1 MSALHWP
8 AMVIVGVTTLIV
20 SLGSLGAIL
29 QKPLLRIAGATVGGA
44 VGIATIVM
52 AMPNLTTLGGLLI
65 ACAIGFALAAWV
77 TVGSARI
84 SYMGLQIAMAFAIC
98 VADPSGPTTDLIPAR
113 DRVLGILV
121 GVLVMLLVNTA
132 LWPARAR
139 LAMWSPL
146 GRAFRALAE
155 LARSAPQLHEY
166 GSRLERAVRLR
177 SAGYGGLAACPRLSA
192 DRALRLRSAV
202 YGELAAAL
210 RLSAEAVSE
219 LDAAESRLEREH
231 VGRLTAQAQT
241 VFLSLLALIRHR
253 LAPTFPILPPPLQE
267 AMRALDDGV
276 GEAMHSL
283 ADRLD
288 GRPARPLPDPAR
300 PLEHADA
307 LVPPEREGAA
317 PARGGAAA
325 VRIAE
330 RDHVAIARTR
340 LRANCV

>member
-1 MSALHWP
+1 
-8 AMVIVGVTTLIV
+8 
-20 SLGSLGAIL
+20 
-29 QKPLLRIAGATVGGA
+29 
-44 VGIATIVM
+44 
-52 AMPNLTTLGGLLI
+52 GGLLI

-146 GRAFRALAE
+146 GRAFRALAALAVWSPLGRASRARAE

-166 GSRLERAVRLR
+166 GSRLERAV
-177 SAGYGGLAACPRLSA
+177 
-192 DRALRLRSAV
+192 RLRSAV

-253 LAPTFPILPPPLQE
+253 L
-267 AMRALDDGV
+267 
-276 GEAMHSL
+276 
-283 ADRLD
+283 
-288 GRPARPLPDPAR
+288 
-300 PLEHADA
+300 
-307 LVPPEREGAA
+307 
-317 PARGGAAA
+317 
-325 VRIAE
+325 
-330 RDHVAIARTR
+330 
-340 LRANCV
+340 